1 MMPGPSVC
9 EDTTRTELADVP
21 TTKTPSSA
29 TPSIGESERQACRQE
44 VSLSVKFLRECQ
56 ILPVV
61 FTNYRTI
68 YLAVEKPWTGYVKKL
83 IVDSN
88 SRGKIDYFF
97 TYMHRFDIKD
107 ESDDV
112 IFQLM
117 QKDARDR
124 KQEGLQNLVI
134 GFHIMK
140 V

>member
-1 MMPGPSVC
+1 M
-9 EDTTRTELADVP
+9 
-21 TTKTPSSA
+21 
-29 TPSIGESERQACRQE
+29 
-44 VSLSVKFLRECQ
+44 
-56 ILPVV
+56 
-61 FTNYRTI
+61 
-68 YLAVEKPWTGYVKKL
+68 
-83 IVDSN
+83 
-88 SRGKIDYFF
+88 IDCFF